1 MPELEQVINSL
12 GTEVHELIEKTKSTN
27 VETSERLTAVEQRL
41 SKSTVYAGGDGDQPQ
56 SIGAKV
62 IEAEQFKAFIA
73 QGQRNSGRIPV
84 GSFFPTKSTILTDG
98 YLYSLP
104 TRVPTIQAVYLPLR
118 VRDLLTASPCTSNT
132 VEFVRE
138 SSSTNAAAP
147 QGYGSSPQVYEGI
160 AKAESAM
167 VFQLMKQPVVTLAH
181 WIPASRQVL
190 DDSAALANFI
200 NRRMLYFLKLKEEDE
215 LLNGTGSGG
224 DLDGLMHAASI
235 YQGPSPIPLGET
247 KLDSI
252 RRAIGQVE
260 AAGFSATGVVV
271 NPVDW
276 TDICLIKESGTY
288 IFSGEY
294 IYSDPHAAGPPSVW
308 GRPLVVSSKM
318 AAGEFLVG
326 DFSTAGAELW
336 DRMQSSIE
344 ISFEHLDFFT
354 TNKVA
359 ILAEE
364 RLALTVY
371 QANAFVA
378 GSF

>member
-1 MPELEQVINSL
+1 MEPMEEAVNAL
-12 GTEVHELIEKTKSTN
+12 GNDVHAFIKEHKSETIETN
-27 VETSERLTAVEQRL
+27 ERLTQVEQRL
-41 SKSTVYAGGDGDQPQ
+41 SKSTVYANGGDDQPQ

-84 GSFFPTKSTILTDG
+84 GSFFPTKSTILSDG
-98 YLYSLP
+98 YLFSLP
-104 TRVPTIQAVYLPLR
+104 ARVPTIQAVYLPLR
-118 VRDLLTASPCTSNT
+118 VRDLLTASPCGSNT

-138 SSSTNAAAP
+138 TGATNAAAP
-147 QGYGSSPQVYEGI
+147 QGYGSSPQVYEGVT
-160 AKAESAM
+160 KAESAI
-167 VFQLMKQPVVTLAH
+167 VFELVAQPVVTLAH

-190 DDSAALANFI
+190 DDSAALSNFL

-215 LLNGTGSGG
+215 LLNGTGVGG

-235 YQGPSPIPLGET
+235 YQGPSPIPPGET

-252 RRAIGQVE
+252 RRGIGQVE

-271 NPVDW
+271 NPIDW
-276 TDICLIKESGTY
+276 TAISLIKTVGTAS
-288 IFSGEY
+288 SGEY

-318 AAGEFLVG
+318 AAGSFLVG

-336 DRMQSSIE
+336 DRMQSTVE
-344 ISFEHLDFFT
+344 ISREHADFFV
-354 TNKVA
+354 TNKIACLV
-359 ILAEE
+359 EE

-378 GSF
+378 GNF